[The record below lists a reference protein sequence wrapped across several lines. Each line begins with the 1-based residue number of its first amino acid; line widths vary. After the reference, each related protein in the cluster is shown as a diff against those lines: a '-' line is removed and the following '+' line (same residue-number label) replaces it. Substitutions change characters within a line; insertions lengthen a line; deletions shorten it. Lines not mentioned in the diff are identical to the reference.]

1 MATALNQDFFYYE
14 HTAETKPIS
23 SVCEY
28 RFLEA
33 DPSISVCGRDT
44 TPRMTGSELTI
55 LLTLKYPHTSVQAE
69 YDHQLWENLQLT
81 CQPICKSLWMHVM
94 YLGPFVHLR
103 RELYRSQTDPKYK
116 NSKNSIYSFIPIYM
130 SRTVL
135 YFGDKF
141 QSICI
146 FIFPG
151 IIIQLNLLPHIFL
164 DGNKSMP
171 FGFSSLRTPF
181 KRKK

>member
-1 MATALNQDFFYYE
+1 M
-14 HTAETKPIS
+14 P
-23 SVCEY
+23 
-28 RFLEA
+28 
-33 DPSISVCGRDT
+33 
-44 TPRMTGSELTI
+44 
-55 LLTLKYPHTSVQAE
+55 
-69 YDHQLWENLQLT
+69 
-81 CQPICKSLWMHVM
+81 PICKSLWMHVM

-164 DGNKSMP
+164 DSNKSMP

-181 KRKK
+181 KRKKQKSIKSRSGRLNPLIHMPHFPFQLWFCLPAEVCLFVTFALSPEDILSGNMLKA